1 MRLSGFC
8 FQMQISGW
16 SQVWM
21 FGSDWKTSRFWFLSP
36 SQFSWTSCRMFVWTR
51 SGSLLVSEVGP
62 AGCLLGAGFPPLAFT
77 LGFIS
82 SEKQLR
88 QETDCS
94 GRHQIIFVHSRG
106 VFLFLS
112 AVLENTRQLSNVY
125 EAAVFGNRTG
135 CGGWWMKIQFILL
148 YFFSHDRRFCY
159 LSLTE
164 RNSQL
169 LLTDSL
175 WGRRCWCELCFRR
188 QSRTSLHFYSS
199 DHLQH

>member
-8 FQMQISGW
+8 FQISGW

-62 AGCLLGAGFPPLAFT
+62 AGCLLGAGFPPLTFT
-77 LGFIS
+77 LGFSS

-94 GRHQIIFVHSRG
+94 GRHQIIFLHSRG

-125 EAAVFGNRTG
+125 EAADFGNRTG

-148 YFFSHDRRFCY
+148 YFFSHDRRFCW
-159 LSLTE
+159 TE
-164 RNSQL
+164 ETVSYCWSTASEDKDVDVNSVSDDRAEL
-169 LLTDSL
+169 LYT
-175 WGRRCWCELCFRR
+175 F
-188 QSRTSLHFYSS
+188 T
-199 DHLQH
+199 LQIIFSTKKTP